1 MRSVGS
7 RWLLRSVGITVGGS
21 SRGSDLCKGVP
32 MVQSTGACTRE
43 GVGAAAPWHSRGAM
57 KGVLLLLLL
66 VHEGVLIGRV
76 LVLRRRLDT

>member
-1 MRSVGS
+1 
-7 RWLLRSVGITVGGS
+7 
-21 SRGSDLCKGVP
+21 
-32 MVQSTGACTRE
+32 
-43 GVGAAAPWHSRGAM
+43 M